1 MGIILNQTYKNTLII
16 FLGFL
21 IGGINVLFLFTHFLD
36 DDYYGLVTFLLSTS
50 NILMPLMVLGMQNT
64 IVKYYFYYQDETG
77 RDNFLITALLLPL
90 AIIVPLGIFGALAYN
105 AIADMIS
112 RENPIIRDYTY
123 LIFLLAV
130 FMGYFEVFN
139 AWCRVQMKSVFGSFI
154 QEVFARAAI
163 MVLLFLVHFK
173 VLNEVQFVYAVVIVY
188 FVRVVIIAAYA
199 FTLYFP
205 KTRTLKLPAN
215 LRELMS
221 FSFYMILAGSAST
234 ILLEIDKFMIP
245 QMEKIAE
252 VAYYAVGVYIA
263 SVVGVPTRAMQQII
277 NPITARD
284 IQSNNFGEVAKMYT
298 KSSVSLLIAG
308 GLLFLLINCN
318 ITELYALINKPE
330 YNAGITVVI
339 LVSVSELIKLALGT
353 NAAILSNSKYYRSF
367 FYYSIAMSVSV
378 IVLNKYLIEIMGIN
392 GAALSTLIVIFV
404 FSLSRIMYV
413 QKKMQMQPF
422 TAKTWVL
429 LGIIAV
435 LFFPFYF
442 VKITEMP
449 VISIF
454 IKSIVISILY
464 LFLVFKFRIS
474 EDFRSMVL
482 QFNKK

>member
-1 MGIILNQTYKNTLII
+1 
-16 FLGFL
+16 
-21 IGGINVLFLFTHFLD
+21 
-36 DDYYGLVTFLLSTS
+36 
-50 NILMPLMVLGMQNT
+50 
-64 IVKYYFYYQDETG
+64 
-77 RDNFLITALLLPL
+77 
-90 AIIVPLGIFGALAYN
+90 
-105 AIADMIS
+105 
-112 RENPIIRDYTY
+112 
-123 LIFLLAV
+123 
-130 FMGYFEVFN
+130 
-139 AWCRVQMKSVFGSFI
+139 
-154 QEVFARAAI
+154 
-163 MVLLFLVHFK
+163 
-173 VLNEVQFVYAVVIVY
+173 
-188 FVRVVIIAAYA
+188 
-199 FTLYFP
+199 
-205 KTRTLKLPAN
+205 
-215 LRELMS
+215 
-221 FSFYMILAGSAST
+221 
-234 ILLEIDKFMIP
+234 
-245 QMEKIAE
+245 
-252 VAYYAVGVYIA
+252 
-263 SVVGVPTRAMQQII
+263 
-277 NPITARD
+277 
-284 IQSNNFGEVAKMYT
+284 MYT

-435 LFFPFYF
+435 LFLPFYF
-442 VKITEMP
+442 MKITEMP

>member
-16 FLGFL
+16 FLGFF

-64 IVKYYFYYQDETG
+64 IVKYYFYYQDASL

-90 AIIVPLGIFGALAYN
+90 TVIIPLGILGALAYN
-105 AIADMIS
+105 TIAEMIS

-123 LIFLLAV
+123 LIFLLAI

-163 MVLLFLVHFK
+163 MILLFLVYFT
-173 VLNEVQFVYAVVIVY
+173 VINEVQFVYAVVIVY
-188 FVRVVIIAAYA
+188 FIRVLIIATYA

-205 KTRTLKLPAN
+205 KNRSLKLPAN
-215 LRELMS
+215 IRELLS

-263 SVVGVPTRAMQQII
+263 SVVGIPTRAMQQII

-284 IQSNNFGEVAKMYT
+284 IQSNNFGEVSKMYT
-298 KSSVSLLIAG
+298 KSSASLLIAG

-318 ITELYALINKPE
+318 ITDLYALINKPE

-339 LVSVSELIKLALGT
+339 LVSVSELMKLALGT

-378 IVLNKYLIEIMGIN
+378 ILLNRYLIELMGIN
-392 GAALSTLIVIFV
+392 GAALSTLLVILV
-404 FSLSRIMYV
+404 FSISRIMYV

-422 TAKTWVL
+422 TSKTLVL

-435 LFFPFYF
+435 LFLFFYI
-442 VKITEMP
+442 VNISDKP
-449 VISIF
+449 VLNIF
-454 IKSIVISILY
+454 IKTVLISILY
-464 LFLVFKFRIS
+464 LYLVFKFRIL
-474 EDFRSMVL
+474 EDFRKIVS
-482 QFNKK
+482 QFIKK

>member
-16 FLGFL
+16 FLGFF

-64 IVKYYFYYQDETG
+64 IVKYYFYYQDASG

-90 AIIVPLGIFGALAYN
+90 TVIIPLGMLGALAYN
-105 AIADMIS
+105 TIAEMIS

-163 MVLLFLVHFK
+163 MILLCMVNFR
-173 VLNEVQFVYAVVIVY
+173 VLNEEQFVYAVVIVY
-188 FVRVVIIAAYA
+188 FTRVLIIAIYA

-205 KTRTLKLPAN
+205 KIRSVKLPAN
-215 LRELMS
+215 MREMLS

-263 SVVGVPTRAMQQII
+263 SVVGIPTRAMQQII

-284 IQSNNFGEVAKMYT
+284 IQSNNFEEVSKMYT
-298 KSSVSLLIAG
+298 KSSASLLIAG

-318 ITELYALINKPE
+318 IADLYALINKPE

-339 LVSVSELIKLALGT
+339 LVSVSELMKLALGT
-353 NAAILSNSKYYRSF
+353 NAAILSNSKYYRSY

-378 IVLNKYLIEIMGIN
+378 ILLNRYLIERMGIN
-392 GAALSTLIVIFV
+392 GAALSTLLVILV
-404 FSLSRIMYV
+404 FSISRILYV

-422 TAKTWVL
+422 TSKTWVL

-435 LFFPFYF
+435 LFLCFYF
-442 VKITEMP
+442 VKITDKP
-449 VISIF
+449 VPNIF
-454 IKSIVISILY
+454 FKTVIISILY
-464 LFLVFKFRIS
+464 LYLVFKFRIL
-474 EDFRSMVL
+474 EDFRKIVL
-482 QFNKK
+482 QFIKK